1 MSVFVCSA
9 AYVCPPLWA
18 CLQNSCLDLM
28 LPAPSPAEPA
38 VLSPD
43 LGVTKQSPYP
53 LLWEHEVKGTAA
65 YDRHPLT
72 SWPLSLLIHMNR
84 HHRLHVAGKDTLL
97 LEYIIHR
104 IHPQRGTASTQG
116 PHAIGE
122 KKKKLFM
129 ISTVQCARRPSWVSV
144 VHSSFSKKNNQIWEM
159 TVRLQGWKKQVFT
172 TRINC
177 CRNVRRIV
185 SNSCK
190 S

>member
-1 MSVFVCSA
+1 MSVFVFSA
-9 AYVCPPLWA
+9 VYVYPPLWA
-18 CLQNSCLDLM
+18 CLQNSRLDLM
-28 LPAPSPAEPA
+28 LSAPSPAEPA

-84 HHRLHVAGKDTLL
+84 HHRLHVADKDTILL
-97 LEYIIHR
+97 KYIIHR
-104 IHPQRGTASTQG
+104 IHPPKGTASTQG
-116 PHAIGE
+116 PYAIEEE
-122 KKKKLFM
+122 KKEAVYD
-129 ISTVQCARRPSWVSV
+129 IYNT
-144 VHSSFSKKNNQIWEM
+144 VHSPAILSRCCPVNLFKNNPIWKM
-159 TVRLQGWKKQVFT
+159 TVRLRGRKRIFT

-177 CRNVRRIV
+177 CRNVRGIV